1 MIETQKREA
10 ELQRLNDE
18 NKMKLL
24 DSLADEESRKEAE
37 IVKLQ
42 RLKDEERKV
51 LNDRMFQAEQQSDY
65 LIKELMESSQRFS
78 DPSSVMK
85 ALEED
90 KKNLEKQFTIF
101 KGDAEKLREADIRR
115 EFNFHLSAC
124 IIFCTNNFILKGSMQ
139 LMMEEEMQKKATI
152 KIYQDRECVIQSAL
166 TRFINIIVKIYKTL
180 PINPNISS
188 TLESDKAV
196 EDVLA
201 SKGREKTALITKML
215 DDEKYQREAFQA
227 LLLQQDH
234 KALEISEQM
243 SRIQNELA
251 ALTSVELK
259 KKDLKVCLL
268 HWVKCPDSRTTYK

>member
-115 EFNFHLSAC
+115 EFNFHLSAY
-124 IIFCTNNFILKGSMQ
+124 IIFYTNNFILK
-139 LMMEEEMQKKATI
+139 
-152 KIYQDRECVIQSAL
+152 
-166 TRFINIIVKIYKTL
+166 
-180 PINPNISS
+180 
-188 TLESDKAV
+188 
-196 EDVLA
+196 VLC
-201 SKGREKTALITKML
+201 
-215 DDEKYQREAFQA
+215 
-227 LLLQQDH
+227 
-234 KALEISEQM
+234 
-243 SRIQNELA
+243 N
-251 ALTSVELK
+251 
-259 KKDLKVCLL
+259 
-268 HWVKCPDSRTTYK
+268 